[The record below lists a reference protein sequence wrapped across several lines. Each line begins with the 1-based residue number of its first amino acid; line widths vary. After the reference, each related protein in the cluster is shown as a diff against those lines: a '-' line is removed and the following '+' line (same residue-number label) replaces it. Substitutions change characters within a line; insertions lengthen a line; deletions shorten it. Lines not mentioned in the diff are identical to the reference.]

1 MHNHFNRKQLFVRV
15 GLLVLLIVVVCLGMF
30 SFFQRLASS

>member
-15 GLLVLLIVVVCLGMF
+15 GLLGLLIVAACLGMF
-30 SFFQRLASS
+30 SFLQRLSSF